1 MTRISMTLAAVSI
14 TLSLA
19 PAAQAYQTEIDLDQ
33 ISQATEVLN
42 VIFSNQE
49 MAEEGTCSTR
59 IEPELAFALGL
70 TTDDGDPN
78 PAIAM
83 ALTCNAG

>member
-1 MTRISMTLAAVSI
+1 MRFHTLVLALSAPQVRVMTRMKPMTRISMTLAAASL

-42 VIFSNQE
+42 VIFSGQE
-49 MAEEGTCSTR
+49 MAEE
-59 IEPELAFALGL
+59 L
-70 TTDDGDPN
+70 
-78 PAIAM
+78 
-83 ALTCNAG
+83 